1 MNNYI
6 NRNICYTIVSKYS
19 IILLLEKLLLEG
31 AFIRLN
37 KKKKKSFKTQED
49 GSGTID
55 TWNLFLNPPPRH
67 FENTSRTSVEQ
78 VPH

>member
-1 MNNYI
+1 MLHNYI
-6 NRNICYTIVSKYS
+6 EIFHK
-19 IILLLEKLLLEG
+19 ILLLEKLLLEG
-31 AFIRLN
+31 TFIRLN
-37 KKKKKSFKTQED
+37 KKKKKKSFKTQED

>member
-1 MNNYI
+1 MLHNYI
-6 NRNICYTIVSKYS
+6 EIFHK
-19 IILLLEKLLLEG
+19 ILLLEKLLLEG
-31 AFIRLN
+31 TFIRLN
-37 KKKKKSFKTQED
+37 KKKKKKSFKTQEV

>member
-1 MNNYI
+1 MLHNYI
-6 NRNICYTIVSKYS
+6 EIFHK
-19 IILLLEKLLLEG
+19 ILLLEKLLLEG
-31 AFIRLN
+31 TFIRLN
-37 KKKKKSFKTQED
+37 KKKKKKKSFKIQED

>member
-1 MNNYI
+1 MLHNYI
-6 NRNICYTIVSKYS
+6 EIFHK
-19 IILLLEKLLLEG
+19 ILLLEKLLLEG
-31 AFIRLN
+31 VFIRLN
-37 KKKKKSFKTQED
+37 KKKKKKSFKTQED

>member
-1 MNNYI
+1 MLHNYI
-6 NRNICYTIVSKYS
+6 EIFHK
-19 IILLLEKLLLEG
+19 ILLLEKLLLEG
-31 AFIRLN
+31 VFIRLN
-37 KKKKKSFKTQED
+37 KKKKKKSFKTQED

-55 TWNLFLNPPPRH
+55 TWNLFLNPSPRH